1 MYLFLAMLA
10 LSDILLCTV
19 MVPQMLIFWQGCS
32 ISMFPACLM
41 QMFFVHT
48 LLLSEFAVLL
58 AMAFDCYVDLCITP
72 LYYPAYRLSH

>member
-48 LLLSEFAVLL
+48 LFLSEFAVLL

-72 LYYPAYRLSH
+72 LYYPASRLSH